1 MEAMIDAV
9 AEQGYGKTTVADLH
23 IRAGVS
29 RKAFYEQFANKEECF
44 LETYDAVVAEGLRRV
59 ANAYRAAEGDLG
71 GMQASLEALVER
83 AIENPRVLRLVLVE
97 IGGVGPAGIERR
109 ERLIAGYERM
119 LRENLGVATVPG
131 MIPTP
136 ILRAIVGGLSNVFYT
151 RAQSRRQG
159 QLRKLVPDLMR
170 WLTSYYHAPAE
181 AMETL
186 LAPYQSRPTDRL
198 EGGRAPGTLWPN
210 PIAGRRRGLRG
221 EHTGSHSFVV
231 HNQRER
237 ILDAVANLSAAKGYA
252 AITVKDIAEGAAVSL
267 DAFYEHFADKEDA
280 FLVAYE
286 VGHGKGL
293 AIVQRAY
300 DAAHDWRW
308 GVRAGIVALFDFLAS
323 EPAFA
328 HLALVDA
335 LIATSRSAER
345 AAKGVTVYAQMLV
358 PGLEQ
363 TSDAEQLPAVTI
375 EAIAGGIFELCLTYT
390 LQKRTQDLPEMVPRT
405 TYFALT
411 PFIGAMQAARIA
423 TETDPD

>member
-1 MEAMIDAV
+1 MIDAV
-9 AEQGYGKTTVADLH
+9 AERGYGETSVADVH
-23 IRAGVS
+23 MRAGVS
-29 RKAFYEQFANKEECF
+29 RKAFYEHFANKEDCF
-44 LETYDAVVAEGLRRV
+44 LQTYDTVVAEELARV
-59 ANAYRAAEGDLG
+59 ASAYSAADGVLSG
-71 GMQASLEALVER
+71 IQAGLEVLVER
-83 AIENPRVLRLVLVE
+83 AIGNPRVLRLVLVE
-97 IGGVGPAGIERR
+97 IGGLGPAGIERR
-109 ERLIAGYERM
+109 ERLIADYERM

-136 ILRAIVGGLSNVFYT
+136 ILRAIVGGLSKVFYA
-151 RAQSRRQG
+151 RAQSGRQG
-159 QLRKLVPDLMR
+159 QLRKLVPDLMW
-170 WLTSYYHAPAE
+170 WLTSYYPAPAE
-181 AMETL
+181 VMEML
-186 LAPYQSRPTDRL
+186 RAHQSRPTDRL

-210 PIAGRRRGLRG
+210 PISGGRRGLRG
-221 EHTGSHSFVV
+221 EHTRSHSFVV

-252 AITVKDIAEGAAVSL
+252 AMTVKDIAEEAAVSV

-300 DAAHDWRW
+300 DGAHDWRW
-308 GVRAGIVALFDFLAS
+308 GVRAGIAALFDFLAS

-358 PGLEQ
+358 PGLEA

-423 TETDPD
+423 TEADPD